1 MENTIEQRIELLES
15 IYLHQ
20 KSVLNFVEGAKFLS
34 LSKSYLY
41 KLTHL
46 GKIPHYKPTGK
57 NIYFKKSELE
67 QWILQNKRVSYDEI
81 ESIAETF
88 LTTKK
93 GRRL

>member
-1 MENTIEQRIELLES
+1 MENTIEQRVELLES
-15 IYLHQ
+15 IYLQQ
-20 KSVLNFVEGAKFLS
+20 KSVLNFIEGAKFLS

-57 NIYFKKSELE
+57 NIYFHRSELE
-67 QWILQNKRVSYDEI
+67 QWMLQNKRQSYDEI
-81 ESIAETF
+81 ENIAETF

-93 GRRL
+93 GRKL